1 VWISDKVGQIG
12 TGANFTRSLPSGV
25 HVITASV
32 TDSGGN
38 STSANTSVTVG
49 APSNPT
55 QVRVSSITYVLQG
68 TTLVYTVKLVD
79 EFGSP
84 VPGAIVEVDL
94 YEYIFT
100 GNLWISTGTSN
111 SQGNVQYQLL
121 NADFG
126 CYVTSV
132 RNVVA
137 SGLTWVPGT
146 PSNNYCLF

>member
-1 VWISDKVGQIG
+1 MNRRRHKDFPPVITIQSPLPGSTYSAGAGITFRATAADPEDGNIAGSLVWISDKVGQIG

-84 VPGAIVEVDL
+84 VPGAIVR
-94 YEYIFT
+94 
-100 GNLWISTGTSN
+100 G
-111 SQGNVQYQLL
+111 
-121 NADFG
+121 
-126 CYVTSV
+126 
-132 RNVVA
+132 
-137 SGLTWVPGT
+137 GLV
-146 PSNNYCLF
+146 